1 MIKNIIFDLGG
12 VLFDEGLDVVSK
24 VLNEDAKDIYNKTY
38 NKIFRECILGH
49 MEVSDYIKMLDKND
63 PDYEKMKFILQ
74 KENQPLFLPIIKE
87 NYDYISK
94 LKDKYNLYILSNLT
108 KESYEYV
115 QSVVNLDDVF
125 IGGVYS
131 FKVGY
136 RKPDKEIY
144 EIILDK
150 YHLNKEETIFF
161 DDKERNVKA
170 ARELGIKA
178 VVFKSIK
185 DIEDNIN

>member
-24 VLNEDAKDIYNKTY
+24 VLKEDAKDIYKKTY

-63 PDYEKMKFILQ
+63 VDYEKMKFILQ
-74 KENQPLFLPIIKE
+74 KENQSLFLPIMQE

-131 FKVGY
+131 FMVGY
-136 RKPDKEIY
+136 RKPDKKIY
-144 EIILDK
+144 EIILEK
-150 YHLNKEETIFF
+150 YHLNKEKTIFF

-170 ARELGIKA
+170 ASELGIRA

-185 DIEDNIN
+185 DIEENIN